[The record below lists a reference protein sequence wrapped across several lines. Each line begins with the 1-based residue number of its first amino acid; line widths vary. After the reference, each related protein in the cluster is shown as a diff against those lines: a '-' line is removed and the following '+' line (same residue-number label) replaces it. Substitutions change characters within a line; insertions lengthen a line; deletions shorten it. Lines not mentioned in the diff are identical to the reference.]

1 MWVFGKFGGKWGGSS
16 RSVVTRYH
24 SPHSPLSHLLE
35 NLDSWSRDIL
45 RFHSTLN
52 ISLKYRNI
60 SCPSHLSYVTNCG
73 IEFPTSRLCFANWI
87 IWSSRPAWQLD
98 KNSQRTFRWGQLS
111 KWQAEREREREQ
123 SQNYLFG
130 DNLTNLVQDWG
141 GGVGGQG
148 RVSTVRLTT
157 DSHLVTQ
164 HWPATGS
171 AVFKVLQ
178 EVKGRERERERE
190 RGDW

>member
-1 MWVFGKFGGKWGGSS
+1 MWVFGKFGGKCWGSS

-35 NLDSWSRDIL
+35 NLDSRSRDIL

-130 DNLTNLVQDWG
+130 DNLTNLVQDCGGEGWG
-141 GGVGGQG
+141 
-148 RVSTVRLTT
+148 VREGYQPSVWQLILIW
-157 DSHLVTQ
+157 SLN
-164 HWPATGS
+164 TGPPL
-171 AVFKVLQ
+171 AVQYSRSCK
-178 EVKGRERERERE
+178 K
-190 RGDW
+190 

>member
-111 KWQAEREREREQ
+111 KWQAERESSPRITSLGIIWLTLYRTGGEGWGVREGYQ
-123 SQNYLFG
+123 PSVWQLILIWSLNTGPPLA
-130 DNLTNLVQDWG
+130 VQYS
-141 GGVGGQG
+141 
-148 RVSTVRLTT
+148 RSC
-157 DSHLVTQ
+157 
-164 HWPATGS
+164 
-171 AVFKVLQ
+171 K
-178 EVKGRERERERE
+178 K
-190 RGDW
+190 